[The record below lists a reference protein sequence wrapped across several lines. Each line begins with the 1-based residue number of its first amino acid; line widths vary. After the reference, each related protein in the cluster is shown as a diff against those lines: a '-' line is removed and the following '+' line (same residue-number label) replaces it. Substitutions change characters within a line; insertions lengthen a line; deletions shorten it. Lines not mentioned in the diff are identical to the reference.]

1 MLRPIYR
8 DGRSPRALPR
18 IDRLPCFSNAFADK
32 RRMVLDH
39 LPFTFLQEKLVDE
52 RIDSLVSL
60 IGVLGEQE
68 HLVHGVLIQVVV
80 QLVEPTLDGPGSVV
94 RVVSCHVRWSSVRT
108 SVTWLP
114 R

>member
-8 DGRSPRALPR
+8 DGRSPLALPM

-39 LPFTFLQEKLVDE
+39 LPFYVSSRKKLVDE
-52 RIDSLVSL
+52 RIDSLVSS

-68 HLVHGVLIQVVV
+68 HLVHGFTIHDEVVV
-80 QLVEPTLDGPGSVV
+80 QPVEP
-94 RVVSCHVRWSSVRT
+94 
-108 SVTWLP
+108 
-114 R
+114 